1 MKFFKTT
8 LIITFAII
16 VSRYFLIPLCAP
28 VFSDGEGIYSVTYG
42 GESSGI
48 TESFPTYKMKK
59 FYDFNDIDGQSLY
72 TKNGEYVE
80 KFLKENGCEL
90 MFSETIDGLIVRYYY
105 TPKISVYRSV
115 NDKKVNI
122 QTVKNE
128 ENFTIGSP
136 MIYGGY

>member
-1 MKFFKTT
+1 MKFFKTA

-16 VSRYFLIPLCAP
+16 VGRYFLTPLRAP
-28 VFSDGEGIYSVTYG
+28 VFFGAEGIYSVTYG
-42 GESSGI
+42 GGSSGV

-59 FYDFNDIDGQSLY
+59 FYDFSDIDGQSLC

-80 KFLKENGCEL
+80 KFLKENDCKL
-90 MFSETIDGLIVRYYY
+90 MFSETIDGLVVRYYY

-115 NDKKVNI
+115 NGKKVNI
-122 QTVKNE
+122 QTVKNKE
-128 ENFTIGSP
+128 SFTIGSP